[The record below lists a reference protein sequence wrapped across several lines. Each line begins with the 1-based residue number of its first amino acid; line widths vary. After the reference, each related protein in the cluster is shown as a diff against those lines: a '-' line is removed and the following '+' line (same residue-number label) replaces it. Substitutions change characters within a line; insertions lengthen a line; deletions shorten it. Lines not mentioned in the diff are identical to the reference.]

1 MACGNAWARDRTCV
15 TAVTH
20 ATAVTMLDRYTA
32 LRHKGTPGVRYFK
45 KKLLKYIYLIYIVY
59 SFLLCSRVIQAYI
72 YTYSFP
78 YMVKV

>member
-1 MACGNAWARDRTCV
+1 MACGDACARDRTCV

-45 KKLLKYIYLIYIVY
+45 KKVIEVYLFDLHCLFISSVQQNDFR
-59 SFLLCSRVIQAYI
+59 S
-72 YTYSFP
+72 
-78 YMVKV
+78 